1 MLIFWE
7 TVILE
12 DKKSEKQREK
22 NIKGKMR
29 YMEVRS
35 QSESQVRISETSQPR
50 LSLEAGIKGP
60 HHCLPFCLCFNCWP
74 YTIRPSEVCLQNQHI
89 LTSVSNKIYFQ
100 PPPHGRMFKEKL
112 IWPTQ
117 NSQTQHILLSL
128 IAQDSDLKLRR

>member
-29 YMEVRS
+29 YTEVRS
-35 QSESQVRISETSQPR
+35 QSESQTRISETSQPR

-60 HHCLPFCLCFNCWP
+60 P
-74 YTIRPSEVCLQNQHI
+74 
-89 LTSVSNKIYFQ
+89 
-100 PPPHGRMFKEKL
+100 
-112 IWPTQ
+112 
-117 NSQTQHILLSL
+117 LLSSFL
-128 IAQDSDLKLRR
+128 SVF